1 MHATQTEGFM
11 CGFLDHS
18 AKHSTKSPVKL
29 LLHDFFFKSH
39 IVLLFILQETNA
51 KVGKMLYQVRL

>member
-1 MHATQTEGFM
+1 M

-29 LLHDFFFKSH
+29 LLHDFFSKSH